1 MRAYVRSTLEDCVLG
16 LAGDVDIVE
25 AMSGFDALRL
35 LPRGAFDLVIT
46 DINMPDI
53 NGLELIRFVRQSDR
67 YRRVGILIISTQATE
82 RDVQRGL
89 RLGAD
94 RFLPKPFTPE
104 ALRDA
109 VIACLEGRTERA
121 DAAVTPPPPDAAVTP
136 PPADAE
142 TAPPPA
148 RREDAETAPPPA
160 RREDAETAPPP
171 GRREDA
177 ETAPPP
183 APRPGRPGSGE
194 GGGR

>member
-1 MRAYVRSTLEDCVLG
+1 MARILIVEDSPAMRAYVRSTLEDCVLG

-25 AMSGFDALRL
+25 AMNGFDALRL

-67 YRRVGILIISTQATE
+67 YRRVGILIISTQAAE
-82 RDVQRGL
+82 RDIQRGL

-109 VIACLEGRTERA
+109 VVACLDGRPQLAE
-121 DAAVTPPPPDAAVTP
+121 PDGS
-136 PPADAE
+136 PPADREGGAE
-142 TAPPPA
+142 DGGAPPAA
-148 RREDAETAPPPA
+148 RAPEPVT
-160 RREDAETAPPP
+160 RTKQ
-171 GRREDA
+171 
-177 ETAPPP
+177 
-183 APRPGRPGSGE
+183 PGSGE
-194 GGGR
+194 EGGG

>member
-1 MRAYVRSTLEDCVLG
+1 MARILIVEDSPAMRAYVRSTLEDCVVG

-25 AMSGFDALRL
+25 AMNGFDALRL

-67 YRRVGILIISTQATE
+67 YRSVAILIISTQAAE

-94 RFLPKPFTPE
+94 LFLPKPFTPE

-109 VIACLEGRTERA
+109 VVACLDGRAERA
-121 DAAVTPPPPDAAVTP
+121 ADTDAAELAGDAPPMGLAGDVRSPPPERAPEPVTR
-136 PPADAE
+136 
-142 TAPPPA
+142 T
-148 RREDAETAPPPA
+148 RQ
-160 RREDAETAPPP
+160 
-171 GRREDA
+171 
-177 ETAPPP
+177 
-183 APRPGRPGSGE
+183 PGSGE
-194 GGGR
+194 EGGG

>member
-1 MRAYVRSTLEDCVLG
+1 MARILIVEDSPAMRAYVRSTLEDCVVG

-25 AMSGFDALRL
+25 AMNGFDALRL

-67 YRRVGILIISTQATE
+67 YRSVAILIISTQAAE

-94 RFLPKPFTPE
+94 LFLPKPFTPE

-109 VIACLEGRTERA
+109 VVACLDGRAERA
-121 DAAVTPPPPDAAVTP
+121 ADTDATELAGDAPPMGLADDVRSPPPERAPEPVTR
-136 PPADAE
+136 
-142 TAPPPA
+142 T
-148 RREDAETAPPPA
+148 RQ
-160 RREDAETAPPP
+160 
-171 GRREDA
+171 
-177 ETAPPP
+177 
-183 APRPGRPGSGE
+183 PGSGE
-194 GGGR
+194 EGGG

>member
-1 MRAYVRSTLEDCVLG
+1 MARILIVEDSPAMRAYVRSTLEDCVLG

-25 AMSGFDALRL
+25 AMNGFDALRL

-89 RLGAD
+89 SLGAD
-94 RFLPKPFTPE
+94 LFLPKPFTPE

-109 VIACLEGRTERA
+109 VIACLDWRA
-121 DAAVTPPPPDAAVTP
+121 EHADTDAP
-136 PPADAE
+136 PPADREGGAE
-142 TAPPPA
+142 ESRSPLAARAPGPVT
-148 RREDAETAPPPA
+148 RTKQ
-160 RREDAETAPPP
+160 
-171 GRREDA
+171 
-177 ETAPPP
+177 
-183 APRPGRPGSGE
+183 PGSDE
-194 GGGR
+194 GGGG

>member
-1 MRAYVRSTLEDCVLG
+1 MARILIVEDSPAMRAYVRSTLEDCVVG

-25 AMSGFDALRL
+25 AMNGFDALRL

-67 YRRVGILIISTQATE
+67 YRRVGILIISTQAAD

-94 RFLPKPFTPE
+94 LFLPKPFTPE

-109 VIACLEGRTERA
+109 VVACLDGRAERA
-121 DAAVTPPPPDAAVTP
+121 ADTDAADLAGDAPPMGLAGDIRSPPPDRAPEPVTR
-136 PPADAE
+136 
-142 TAPPPA
+142 T
-148 RREDAETAPPPA
+148 RQ
-160 RREDAETAPPP
+160 
-171 GRREDA
+171 
-177 ETAPPP
+177 
-183 APRPGRPGSGE
+183 PGSGE
-194 GGGR
+194 EGGG

>member
-1 MRAYVRSTLEDCVLG
+1 MARILIVEDSPAMRAYVRSTLEDCVLG

-25 AMSGFDALRL
+25 AVNGFDALRL

-67 YRRVGILIISTQATE
+67 YRRVGILIISTQAAE

-94 RFLPKPFTPE
+94 RFLAKPFTPE

-109 VIACLEGRTERA
+109 VVACLDGRAQSALDGE
-121 DAAVTPPPPDAAVTP
+121 P
-136 PPADAE
+136 PPADGGAP
-142 TAPPPA
+142 APPRPA
-148 RREDAETAPPPA
+148 GPA
-160 RREDAETAPPP
+160 TRAKQ
-171 GRREDA
+171 
-177 ETAPPP
+177 
-183 APRPGRPGSGE
+183 PGSGE
-194 GGGR
+194 EGGG

>member
-82 RDVQRGL
+82 RDIQRGL
-89 RLGAD
+89 KLGAD
-94 RFLPKPFTPE
+94 GFLAKPFTPE
-104 ALRDA
+104 ALHDA
-109 VIACLEGRTERA
+109 VVACLDGRAQRA
-121 DAAVTPPPPDAAVTP
+121 EAGDALPDAAG
-136 PPADAE
+136 DGG
-142 TAPPPA
+142 APPPA
-148 RREDAETAPPPA
+148 GALDAPPPA
-160 RREDAETAPPP
+160 VAPDAAPA
-171 GRREDA
+171 RK
-177 ETAPPP
+177 
-183 APRPGRPGSGE
+183 PRHPGSHE
-194 GGGR
+194 GGGG

>member
-1 MRAYVRSTLEDCVLG
+1 MARILIVEDSPAMRAYVRSTLEDCVLG

-25 AMSGFDALRL
+25 AMNGFDALRL

-94 RFLPKPFTPE
+94 LFLPKPFTPE

-109 VIACLEGRTERA
+109 VIACLDGRARHA
-121 DAAVTPPPPDAAVTP
+121 DTDAP
-136 PPADAE
+136 LPADGEGGAE
-142 TAPPPA
+142 ESGSPPPA
-148 RREDAETAPPPA
+148 RPVTRTKQ
-160 RREDAETAPPP
+160 
-171 GRREDA
+171 
-177 ETAPPP
+177 
-183 APRPGRPGSGE
+183 PGSGE
-194 GGGR
+194 GGDG

>member
-1 MRAYVRSTLEDCVLG
+1 MARILIVEDSPAMRAYIRSTLEDCVLG
-16 LAGDVDIVE
+16 LEGDVDIVE
-25 AMSGFDALRL
+25 AMNGFDALRL

-67 YRRVGILIISTQATE
+67 YRRVCILIISTQATE

-109 VIACLEGRTERA
+109 VVACLDGRAQVADT
-121 DAAVTPPPPDAAVTP
+121 DAA
-136 PPADAE
+136 PPADRDADE
-142 TAPPPA
+142 AGAQPPA
-148 RREDAETAPPPA
+148 RAPEPVT
-160 RREDAETAPPP
+160 RTKQ
-171 GRREDA
+171 
-177 ETAPPP
+177 
-183 APRPGRPGSGE
+183 PGSGE
-194 GGGR
+194 EGGG

>member
-1 MRAYVRSTLEDCVLG
+1 MARILIVEDSPAMRAYVRSTLEDCVLG

-89 RLGAD
+89 KLGAD
-94 RFLPKPFTPE
+94 GFLPKPFTPE

-109 VIACLEGRTERA
+109 VVACLDGRAQRA
-121 DAAVTPPPPDAAVTP
+121 EARDAPPDAAGDGAAPPPPATAAAADTPPPPAVAA
-136 PPADAE
+136 D
-142 TAPPPA
+142 APPPA
-148 RREDAETAPPPA
+148 AGSDPAPA
-160 RREDAETAPPP
+160 RK
-171 GRREDA
+171 
-177 ETAPPP
+177 
-183 APRPGRPGSGE
+183 PRHPGSPE
-194 GGGR
+194 GGGG